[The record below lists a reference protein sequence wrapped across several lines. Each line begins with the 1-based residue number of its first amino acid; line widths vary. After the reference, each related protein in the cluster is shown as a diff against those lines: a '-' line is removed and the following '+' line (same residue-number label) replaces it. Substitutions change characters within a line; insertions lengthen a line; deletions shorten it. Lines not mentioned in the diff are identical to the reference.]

1 VRKFNPE
8 SRRGKKMKTIK
19 ARFSKG
25 KIEPL
30 EKIDMT
36 EGKEI
41 SVTIM
46 EVPFKA
52 DGDSFARSAGS
63 WKGTID
69 ADKLIE
75 NIYSDRL
82 LQTREEP
89 KL

>member
-1 VRKFNPE
+1 M
-8 SRRGKKMKTIK
+8 KMKTIK

-30 EKIDMT
+30 EKLDIT

-52 DGDSFARSAGS
+52 NGDSFARSAGR

-69 ADKLIE
+69 ADELIE
-75 NIYSDRL
+75 NIYADRL
-82 LQTREEP
+82 LQTSMAWLPRAP
-89 KL
+89 

>member
-1 VRKFNPE
+1 
-8 SRRGKKMKTIK
+8 MKTIK

-30 EKIDMT
+30 ERIDIT

-46 EVPFKA
+46 ELLSKA
-52 DGDSFARSAGS
+52 GGDSFTRSGGS

-75 NIYSDRL
+75 NIYASRL
-82 LQTREEP
+82 TREEP
-89 KL
+89 MSFPPPSSFPH

>member
-1 VRKFNPE
+1 MN
-8 SRRGKKMKTIK
+8 MKTIK
-19 ARFSKG
+19 ARSSKG

-30 EKIDMT
+30 EKIDIN

-46 EVPFKA
+46 EIPFKA
-52 DGDSFARSAGS
+52 RGDSFARSAGS

-75 NIYSDRL
+75 NIYASGL
-82 LQTREEP
+82 LRTTV
-89 KL
+89 